1 MNFFERISPA
11 GWQALSRL
19 AIALGCA
26 FLIGLIA
33 GRVALVFAIVLA
45 VYLFIQLWNL
55 LRLERWLRRRRMES
69 PPDVGGPWGEVVA
82 IIDRLYRRKQ
92 FHKNQVTGLLRE
104 FRRLTTAMPE
114 GAILLGP
121 EHEILW
127 FNGHAASWLN
137 LHRKRDFGIR
147 IENLVRHPGFIEYL
161 KAGRPTEGVVVYE
174 PGDGGRWLSFTVV
187 RTGGS
192 QRQLL
197 IVRDVSRE
205 MRVESMRKDFVA
217 NASHELRSP
226 LTVISGYLDALVDD
240 QQLDPGWTSPVLEM
254 RRQAER
260 MGNIINGLLEL
271 SKLESGERR
280 QPEQPLDIGA
290 MLAMLRREVLSLEHR
305 AHSVNVRI
313 DSDAWLL
320 GAENEIHSIV
330 SNLLMNAVKHTPAEG
345 EIELRWW
352 TDAQG
357 AHISVRDTGVGIA
370 AEHIPRLTER
380 FYRVDSGRSRDL
392 GGSGLGLAIVK
403 HSLQRHEGT
412 LSVASVEGR
421 GSVFTCHFPPQRIVP
436 RGESANADWPTGER
450 AAGRKLE
457 DHESL

>member
-1 MNFFERISPA
+1 MSRVKFFSGISSA
-11 GWQALSRL
+11 GWQAVTRV
-19 AIALGCA
+19 AIALTVA
-26 FLIGLIA
+26 FLVGLVTGHIA
-33 GRVALVFAIVLA
+33 LALAIVLA
-45 VYLFIQLWNL
+45 AYLFIQIWNL

-69 PPDVGGPWGEVVA
+69 PPDINGPWGEVIA

-92 FHKNQVTGLLRE
+92 YHKAQVTGLLRE

-114 GAILLGP
+114 GAVLLGP

-147 IENLVRHPGFIEYL
+147 IENLVRHPVFVDYL
-161 KAGRPTEGVVVYE
+161 KHGRPAEGVVVYE

-187 RTGGS
+187 RTGGA

-205 MRVESMRKDFVA
+205 MRIESMRKDFVA

-226 LTVISGYLDALVDD
+226 LTVISGYLDALADD
-240 QQLDPGWTSPVLEM
+240 QHLDPAWSSPVLEM

-260 MGNIINGLLEL
+260 MSSIINDLLEL

-280 QPEQPLDIGA
+280 QPEQPLDIGG
-290 MLAMLRREVLSLEHR
+290 MLALLRREVVSLEQR
-305 AHSVNVRI
+305 PRNVSLRL
-313 DSDAWLL
+313 DSDDWLL
-320 GAENEIHSIV
+320 GAESEIHSIL
-330 SNLLMNAVKHTPAEG
+330 SNLLSNAVKYTPAEG

-352 TDAQG
+352 TDGNG
-357 AHISVRDTGVGIA
+357 AHISVRDTGMGIA
-370 AEHIPRLTER
+370 AEHLPRLTER

-403 HSLQRHEGT
+403 HALQRHEGT
-412 LSVASVEGR
+412 LAIESIEGR
-421 GSVFTCHFPPQRIVP
+421 GSTFTCHFPPHRIVP
-436 RGESANADWPTGER
+436 RAQASRLGVEER
-450 AAGRKLE
+450 RSVDA
-457 DHESL
+457 